1 MQRTCSKNSREIS
14 LFVSDP
20 LKKRKPKEI
29 RVDPDAHANVL
40 LAMSANVLGV
50 PKQTLGNI
58 VMKNKSD
65 LTPISVPLCGT
76 IEDTG
81 VKSGAILEIWPKLE
95 AGRGFHTQ
103 NQRSQM
109 FSSAKDISY
118 KIIKKIDV
126 KFDPKSKKI
135 EVLPPKE
142 EMLVNNKIIYFPG
155 LSPNENKSIEKLYK
169 DLVIKGIDYNEMKY
183 RIECALQDI
192 FKKRAELN
200 AENKALKS
208 KMELLKLD
216 MQRKKAQKLAKRSKK
231 NILKRSLKKNAEP
244 NKQKKNFGGFQKGF
258 LL

>member
-50 PKQTLGNI
+50 PKRTLGNI

-65 LTPISVPLCGT
+65 LTPITVPLCGT

-118 KIIKKIDV
+118 KIIKKLMLNLIRKV
-126 KFDPKSKKI
+126 K
-135 EVLPPKE
+135 
-142 EMLVNNKIIYFPG
+142 
-155 LSPNENKSIEKLYK
+155 KLK
-169 DLVIKGIDYNEMKY
+169 
-183 RIECALQDI
+183 
-192 FKKRAELN
+192 FFHP
-200 AENKALKS
+200 
-208 KMELLKLD
+208 
-216 MQRKKAQKLAKRSKK
+216 RKKC
-231 NILKRSLKKNAEP
+231 
-244 NKQKKNFGGFQKGF
+244 
-258 LL
+258 